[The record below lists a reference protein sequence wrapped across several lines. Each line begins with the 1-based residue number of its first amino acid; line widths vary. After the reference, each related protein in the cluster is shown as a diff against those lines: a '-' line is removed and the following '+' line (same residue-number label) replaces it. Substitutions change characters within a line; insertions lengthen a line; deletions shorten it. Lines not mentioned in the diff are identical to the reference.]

1 MSGIRRTRMHR
12 SVALC
17 IMDFEGGHGET
28 PFVRPVP
35 LVFLPLS
42 SLRTFSD
49 IPMKI
54 PFLGAFGSM
63 TLLASAVVLAAENIT
78 VNTPNGDPFLIVKVF
93 DVGETSSDWDGDRFT
108 AERELTDREVGLIAS
123 GLGYWGAV
131 FQDALK
137 NTAPAVVEFVP
148 YSNHSGNA
156 AAFSLLAGTDG
167 NTWLSAALLRN
178 EFSYSE
184 NGGSAVI
191 LLELPLSPEIDWYAG
206 TLHTLAQNGN
216 EPHLAS
222 FLIHEL
228 THALGVMA
236 LLSPEE
242 TISDEGI
249 EYGSLFIPFLDTRF
263 NEAPSVWIDGLRDVD
278 GDRARPGMII
288 SWKDT
293 GSRDEFNMPIVS
305 EGAEGANGVYFTG
318 EHVSEVIQ
326 DAEIAYPN
334 NGSDYRVNGIPV
346 VGWEMMP
353 NNDEWILYP
362 ELSHLELQNSL
373 LSHQNWRNWTVPMEA
388 ELAVMQDLGFAIDRR
403 DWFGYSIYQSGE
415 SEENRRVF
423 VNANPYYD
431 RNDAGDGWRVGV
443 PNDNAWGIGLHVYG
457 SYNDVTQAAD
467 LLTTG
472 AYGTGIRLE
481 GTGNVLRI
489 ASDTVVAADG
499 EEGCGIL
506 VSYGKDH
513 RIEHR
518 GTVTALGAKGVAA
531 RFDFGSNILGD
542 GIEKRGSYISVLD
555 PDYSYGTPE
564 ERLEQSGLD
573 GALVK
578 NFDVA
583 GTLVGGFASIYI
595 GESAFVERINVLQG
609 AGLSGD
615 ILSYWDPNS
624 EDVTLPDGENP
635 DDYVTTLNFG
645 VKHVSGD
652 VTTDDYTADPDFSLR
667 YDGRIFGGWKEATGE
682 TKKASIVMNVEGGTL
697 SFNGV
702 ADIIRLTVAEN
713 AVLGGNAVYKLKTFT
728 NNGTL
733 SPGNSIGTMVIQGNY
748 VEGPSGRLAL
758 EFDGS
763 GQTDRIV
770 IEGAAEKEDGSVPTF
785 AADLAPAEGYF
796 TGNVT
801 ADFSEAV
808 TIVEKDGEGNEST
821 SFGKI
826 SVENTG
832 SPQTLAVSSPTLSM
846 KGTFDKSG
854 VLTVE
859 VKRDADAYGRYAST
873 EEARRVAAAF
883 DRYASVAEGG
893 MRNLVAALDF
903 SNEDGSDLQ
912 NAYESLTPDV
922 FSRAGAASLNVFRH
936 VSNALQNVASSHLTA
951 GIDGPNVYAVP
962 LGGYL
967 HDGQSDA
974 RSTYGGV
981 LVGLQTAA
989 RLEGGTLR
997 SGGHVAVV
1005 KRKDVFSGNE
1015 KSRLDAETLV
1025 AGANLRYDPDALP
1038 GLTLFG
1044 VAQMSVG
1051 NADLER
1057 GAAFGTWR
1065 DRAESDWTAWGGNL
1079 LFGAEQNFTAAPG
1092 ITLGPTAWLDYAF
1105 AHRPDVT
1112 EDSTNGAALHVRS
1125 ETYQSLRSS
1134 LGLKGTFALSDAS
1147 ARAWDAKV
1155 TVSALWHHEFID
1167 DAGGAT
1173 ASFADWRGVSF
1184 TADDADRARDTGS
1197 VSVSIEG
1204 KIDETFS
1211 AALTAGGVFGGGVT
1225 GGWGAAH
1232 LLWKF

>member
-1 MSGIRRTRMHR
+1 
-12 SVALC
+12 
-17 IMDFEGGHGET
+17 
-28 PFVRPVP
+28 
-35 LVFLPLS
+35 
-42 SLRTFSD
+42 
-49 IPMKI
+49 MKI

-78 VNTPNGDPFLIVKVF
+78 VNTPNGDPFLTVKVF
-93 DVGETSSDWDGDRFT
+93 DVGETSSDWDGERFT

-123 GLGYWGAV
+123 GLGYWGTV

-191 LLELPLSPEIDWYAG
+191 LLELPLDPEDDWYAG
-206 TLHTLAQNGN
+206 SLHTLAQNGD

-236 LLSPEE
+236 LLSSEE

-249 EYGSLFIPFLDTRF
+249 WYGSQFIPFLDTRF

-288 SWKDT
+288 SWEDT
-293 GSRDEFNMPIVS
+293 GSRDEFNMPIMS
-305 EGAEGANGVYFTG
+305 GGAEGANGVYFTG

-353 NNDEWILYP
+353 NHDEWILYP

-431 RNDAGDGWRVGV
+431 RTDAGDGWRVGK

-489 ASDTVVAADG
+489 ASDTVISADG
-499 EEGCGIL
+499 EEGLGIL

-518 GTVTALGAKGVAA
+518 GTVTALGSKGVAA

-555 PDYSYGTPE
+555 PDFSYGTPE

-583 GTLVGGFASIYI
+583 GRLVGGFASIYV

-609 AGLSGD
+609 ASLSGD
-615 ILSYWDPNS
+615 ILSHWDPNS
-624 EDVTLPDGENP
+624 EDVTLPEGADP

-645 VKHVSGD
+645 VKHIEGD
-652 VTTDDYTADPDFSLR
+652 VTTDDYAADPDFLLR
-667 YDGRIFGGWKEATGE
+667 YDGRICAGWNETTGDSE
-682 TKKASIVMNVEGGTL
+682 RASIVMNVEGGKL
-697 SFNGV
+697 SFNGEANV
-702 ADIIRLTVAEN
+702 MSLTVAEN
-713 AVLGGNAVYKLKTFT
+713 AVLGGNAVYKLDTFT

-733 SPGNSIGTMVIQGNY
+733 APGNSIGTMVIQGDY
-748 VEGPSGRLAL
+748 VEGKNGRLSL

-763 GQTDRIV
+763 GQTDKIV
-770 IEGAAEKEDGSVPTF
+770 IEGSAKKEDDSAPTF
-785 AADLAPAEGYF
+785 RADLAPADGYF
-796 TGNVT
+796 AGTIT

-808 TIVEKDGEGNEST
+808 SIVKKDEEGNEST
-821 SFGKI
+821 FHGTLK
-826 SVENTG
+826 VEHAG
-832 SPQTLAVSSPTLSM
+832 SSQPLDVASPTVSM
-846 KGTFDKSG
+846 TGTFDESG

-859 VKRDADAYGRYAST
+859 VKREANAYGRYAVT
-873 EEARRVAAAF
+873 DEARGIAAAF
-883 DRYASVAEGG
+883 DRYASVAEGD
-893 MRNLVAALDF
+893 MQNLVAALDF
-903 SNEDGSDLQ
+903 SSQDGSDLQ
-912 NAYESLTPDV
+912 NAYEALSPDV

-936 VSNALQNVASSHLTA
+936 VSNALQNVSSSGLAVGT
-951 GIDGPNVYAVP
+951 DGPHIFTVP

-967 HDGQSDA
+967 HDGQSDV

-981 LVGLQTAA
+981 LMGMQSTN
-989 RLEGGTLR
+989 RLDAGTLQ

-1005 KRKDVFSGNE
+1005 KRKDVFQGQE
-1015 KSRLDAETLV
+1015 RSRLDAETLV
-1025 AGANLRYDPDALP
+1025 AGAHLRYGPDAVS
-1038 GLTLFG
+1038 GLSLFG
-1044 VAQMSVG
+1044 LAQMSVE

-1057 GAAFGTWR
+1057 SAAFGTWR
-1065 DRAESDWTAWGGNL
+1065 DRAESDWTAWGGNF
-1079 LFGAEQNFTAAPG
+1079 LFGAEQTFTVAPG
-1092 ITLGPTAWLDYAF
+1092 FTLGPTASFDYAF
-1105 AHRPDVT
+1105 THRPDVT
-1112 EDSTNGAALHVRS
+1112 ESSRNGAALHVDS

-1134 LGLKGTFALSDAS
+1134 LGVEGSFALPDAS

-1155 TVSALWHHEFID
+1155 TVCALWHHEFID
-1167 DAGGAT
+1167 DAGDAI

-1184 TADDADRARDTGS
+1184 TADDGDRARDTGS

>member
-1 MSGIRRTRMHR
+1 MK
-12 SVALC
+12 
-17 IMDFEGGHGET
+17 T
-28 PFVRPVP
+28 P
-35 LVFLPLS
+35 L
-42 SLRTFSD
+42 
-49 IPMKI
+49 
-54 PFLGAFGSM
+54 LGAFGVM
-63 TLLASAVVLAAENIT
+63 TLLASAVALAAENIE
-78 VNTPNGDPFLIVKVF
+78 VNAPNGRPFLVLRIL
-93 DVGETSSDWDGDRFT
+93 DVGETSSEWGYT
-108 AERELTDREVGLIAS
+108 AEREVPDAVLDTIVS
-123 GLGYWGAV
+123 GVGYWGTLLENGLA
-131 FQDALK
+131 
-137 NTAPAVVEFVP
+137 NTSPVVIEFIPLDVGLGGVSASSP
-148 YSNHSGNA
+148 PTGA
-156 AAFSLLAGTDG
+156 DG
-167 NTWLSAALLRN
+167 NTWLSAALIKN
-178 EFSYSE
+178 DFSFGRDVAAAGVLIGVDGWYS
-184 NGGSAVI
+184 GSFH
-191 LLELPLSPEIDWYAG
+191 S
-206 TLHTLAQNGN
+206 LASND
-216 EPHLAS
+216 ERPHLAGTVV
-222 FLIHEL
+222 HEL
-228 THALGVMA
+228 THALGVGA
-236 LLSPEE
+236 ILAPEAVV
-242 TISDEGI
+242 SDEYVQYPG
-249 EYGSLFIPFLDTRF
+249 YAPFHYL
-263 NEAPSVWIDGLRDVD
+263 EARLADEPSAWHDGLRDID
-278 GDRARPGMII
+278 GDRALPGMTI
-288 SWKDT
+288 SWKNT
-293 GSRDEFNMPIVS
+293 GRHDEFNLPMLGN
-305 EGAEGANGVYFTG
+305 EGDVNDLGANGVYFTG

-326 DAEIAYPN
+326 DALIAYPN
-334 NGSDYRVNGIPV
+334 NLSEHRVNGVPV
-346 VGWEMMP
+346 VGWEFSQ
-353 NNDEWILYP
+353 EYYLFP
-362 ELSHLELQNSL
+362 ELSHIELQNSL
-373 LSHQNWRNWTVPMEA
+373 LSHQQWRNWSIPMEA
-388 ELAVMQDLGFAIDRR
+388 ELAVMQDLGFALDRR
-403 DWFGYSIYQSGE
+403 DWFGYSIYQSGN
-415 SEENRRVF
+415 SETDRRVF
-423 VNANPYYD
+423 VNTNPYYD
-431 RNDAGDGWRVGV
+431 RNAAGDGWIVGK

-467 LLTTG
+467 ILSTG

-481 GTGNVLRI
+481 GSGNVLRI
-489 ASDTVVAADG
+489 APDTVISADG
-499 EEGCGIL
+499 AEGYGIL

-531 RFDFGSNILGD
+531 RFDFGSNLLGGGILLEY
-542 GIEKRGSYISVLD
+542 GIEKRGSYIYVTGQNYVS
-555 PDYSYGTPE
+555 GTLE
-564 ERLEQSGLD
+564 EEVKRYGLD
-573 GALVK
+573 GPLVK

-583 GTLVGGFASIYI
+583 GTLEGGLASIYI
-595 GESAFVERINVLQG
+595 AKNALVEQINVLQG
-609 AGLSGD
+609 ARLSGD
-615 ILSYWDPNS
+615 ILSYWDPDS
-624 EDVTLPDGENP
+624 EDVTLPEGANP

-652 VTTDDYTADPDFSLR
+652 VTTDDYAADADFSLR
-667 YDGRIFGGWKEATGE
+667 YDGRIFGGWNETTGE
-682 TKKASIVMNVEGGTL
+682 TEQASIVMNVEGGTL

-702 ADIIRLTVAEN
+702 ADILRLTVAEN
-713 AVLGGNAVYKLKTFT
+713 AVLGGNAFYKLKTFT

-733 SPGNSIGTMVIQGNY
+733 SPGNSIGTMVIQGDY
-748 VEGPSGRLAL
+748 VEGENGRLAL

-763 GQTDRIV
+763 GQTDKIV
-770 IEGAAEKEDGSVPTF
+770 IEGAARKEGGSDPTF
-785 AADLAPAEGYF
+785 ATDLAPAEGYF

-826 SVENTG
+826 SVENSG

-883 DRYASVAEGG
+883 DRYASVAEDG

-936 VSNALQNVASSHLTA
+936 VSNALQNIASSHLTA
-951 GIDGPNVYAVP
+951 GIDGPNAYAVP

-967 HDGQSDA
+967 HDGQSDL

-981 LVGLQTAA
+981 LAGLQSAA
-989 RLEGGTLR
+989 RLNAGTLR

-1005 KRKDVFSGNE
+1005 KRKDVFSGNKE
-1015 KSRLDAETLV
+1015 SRLDAETLV

-1038 GLTLFG
+1038 GLSFFG
-1044 VAQMSVG
+1044 LAQMSVE

-1079 LFGAEQNFTAAPG
+1079 LFGAEQSFTAAPG

-1105 AHRPDVT
+1105 THRPDVT

-1134 LGLKGTFALSDAS
+1134 LGVKGTFALPDES
-1147 ARAWDAKV
+1147 ARALDAKV
-1155 TVSALWHHEFID
+1155 TVSVLWHHEFID
-1167 DAGGAT
+1167 DMGDAT

-1204 KIDETFS
+1204 KIDKTFS

-1225 GGWGAAH
+1225 GGWGATH

>member
-1 MSGIRRTRMHR
+1 
-12 SVALC
+12 
-17 IMDFEGGHGET
+17 MDFEGGHGKT

-49 IPMKI
+49 SLMKI

-78 VNTPNGDPFLIVKVF
+78 VNTPNGDPFLTVKVF
-93 DVGETSSDWDGDRFT
+93 DVGETSSDWDGERFT

-123 GLGYWGAV
+123 GLGYWGTV

-148 YSNHSGNA
+148 YGKHSGNA

-191 LLELPLSPEIDWYAG
+191 LLELPLDPEDDWYAG
-206 TLHTLAQNGN
+206 SLHTFAQNGD

-236 LLSPEE
+236 LLSSEE

-249 EYGSLFIPFLDTRF
+249 WYGSQFIPFLDTRF

-346 VGWEMMP
+346 VGWEMTP

-489 ASDTVVAADG
+489 ASDTVISADG
-499 EEGCGIL
+499 EEGLGIL

-518 GTVTALGAKGVAA
+518 GTVTALGSKGVAA

-583 GTLVGGFASIYI
+583 GRLVGGFASIYV

-609 AGLSGD
+609 ASLSGD

-624 EDVTLPDGENP
+624 EDVTLPEGADP

-652 VTTDDYTADPDFSLR
+652 VTTDDYADDADFSLR
-667 YDGRIFGGWKEATGE
+667 YDGRIFGGWNETTGDSE
-682 TKKASIVMNVEGGTL
+682 RASIVMNVEGGKL
-697 SFNGV
+697 SFNGEANV
-702 ADIIRLTVAEN
+702 MSLTVAEN
-713 AVLGGNAVYKLKTFT
+713 AVLGGNAVYKLDTFT

-733 SPGNSIGTMVIQGNY
+733 APGNSIGTMVIQGDY
-748 VEGPSGRLAL
+748 VEGKNGRLSL

-763 GQTDRIV
+763 GQTDKIV
-770 IEGAAEKEDGSVPTF
+770 IEGSAKKEDDSAPTF
-785 AADLAPAEGYF
+785 RADLAPADGYF
-796 TGNVT
+796 AGTIT

-808 TIVEKDGEGNEST
+808 SIVKKDEEGNEST
-821 SFGKI
+821 FHGTLK
-826 SVENTG
+826 VEHAG
-832 SPQTLAVSSPTLSM
+832 SSQPLDVASPTVSM
-846 KGTFDKSG
+846 TGTFDESG

-859 VKRDADAYGRYAST
+859 VKREANAYGRYAVT
-873 EEARRVAAAF
+873 DEAHGIAAAF
-883 DRYASVAEGG
+883 DRYASVAEGD
-893 MRNLVAALDF
+893 MQNLVAALDF
-903 SNEDGSDLQ
+903 SSQDGSDLQ
-912 NAYESLTPDV
+912 NAYEALSPDV

-936 VSNALQNVASSHLTA
+936 VSNALQNVSSSGLAVGT
-951 GIDGPNVYAVP
+951 DGPHIFTVP

-967 HDGQSDA
+967 HDGQSDV

-981 LVGLQTAA
+981 LMGMQSTN
-989 RLEGGTLR
+989 RLDAGTLQ

-1005 KRKDVFSGNE
+1005 KRKDVFQGQE
-1015 KSRLDAETLV
+1015 RSRLDAETLV
-1025 AGANLRYDPDALP
+1025 AGAHLRYGPDAVS
-1038 GLTLFG
+1038 GLSLFG
-1044 VAQMSVG
+1044 LAQMSVE

-1057 GAAFGTWR
+1057 SAAFGTWR
-1065 DRAESDWTAWGGNL
+1065 DRAESDWTAWGGNF
-1079 LFGAEQNFTAAPG
+1079 LFGAEQTFTVAPG
-1092 ITLGPTAWLDYAF
+1092 FTLGPTASFDYAF
-1105 AHRPDVT
+1105 THRPDVT
-1112 EDSTNGAALHVRS
+1112 ESSRNGAALHVDS

-1134 LGLKGTFALSDAS
+1134 LGVEGSFALPDAS

-1155 TVSALWHHEFID
+1155 TVCALWHHEFID
-1167 DAGGAT
+1167 DAGDAI

-1184 TADDADRARDTGS
+1184 TADDGDRARDTGS

>member
-1 MSGIRRTRMHR
+1 
-12 SVALC
+12 
-17 IMDFEGGHGET
+17 
-28 PFVRPVP
+28 
-35 LVFLPLS
+35 
-42 SLRTFSD
+42 
-49 IPMKI
+49 MKI

-63 TLLASAVVLAAENIT
+63 TLLASAVVLAAENIM
-78 VNTPNGDPFLIVKVF
+78 VNTPNGDPFLTVKVF
-93 DVGETSSDWDGDRFT
+93 DVGETSSDWDGERFT

-123 GLGYWGAV
+123 GLGYWGTV

-148 YSNHSGNA
+148 TADHTGNA
-156 AAFSLLAGTDG
+156 SALSMPTGTDG
-167 NTWLSAALLRN
+167 NTWLSAALLQN
-178 EFSYSE
+178 AFSYST
-184 NGGSAVI
+184 NGASAIIV
-191 LLELPLSPEIDWYAG
+191 LELPMDPGVGWYTG
-206 TLHTLAQNGN
+206 SLHTLAQNGD
-216 EPHLAS
+216 EPHLAGV
-222 FLIHEL
+222 LIHEL
-228 THALGVMA
+228 THALGVA
-236 LLSPEE
+236 TNLPSDQ
-242 TISDEGI
+242 TISESGI
-249 EYGSLFIPFLDTRF
+249 WYDNDTFIPFLETRF
-263 NEAPSVWIDGLRDVD
+263 YEAPSAWIDGLRDVD

-346 VGWEMMP
+346 VGWEMTP

-431 RNDAGDGWRVGV
+431 RNDAGDGWRVGK

-499 EEGCGIL
+499 TEGLGIL

-518 GTVTALGAKGVAA
+518 GTVTALGSKGVAA

-564 ERLEQSGLD
+564 ERLAQSGLD

-583 GTLVGGFASIYI
+583 GTLVGGFASIYV

-609 AGLSGD
+609 ASLSGD

-624 EDVTLPDGENP
+624 EDVTLPEGANP

-652 VTTDDYTADPDFSLR
+652 VTTDDYAADADFSLR
-667 YDGRIFGGWKEATGE
+667 YDGRIFGGWNETTGE
-682 TKKASIVMNVEGGTL
+682 TEQASIVMNVEGGTL

-702 ADIIRLTVAEN
+702 ADILRLTVAEN

-733 SPGNSIGTMVIQGNY
+733 SPGNSIGTMVIQGDY
-748 VEGPSGRLAL
+748 VEGENGRLAL

-785 AADLAPAEGYF
+785 AADLTPAAGYF
-796 TGNVT
+796 AGSVT

-883 DRYASVAEGG
+883 DRYAFIAEGG

-903 SNEDGSDLQ
+903 SSEDGSDLQ
-912 NAYESLTPDV
+912 SAYESLMPDV

-951 GIDGPNVYAVP
+951 GIDGPNAYAVP

-974 RSTYGGV
+974 RSTCGGV
-981 LVGLQTAA
+981 LAGLQSAA
-989 RLEGGTLR
+989 RLNAGTLR

-1005 KRKDVFSGNE
+1005 KRKDVFSGNKE
-1015 KSRLDAETLV
+1015 SRLDAETLV

-1038 GLTLFG
+1038 GLSFFG
-1044 VAQMSVG
+1044 LAQMSVE

-1079 LFGAEQNFTAAPG
+1079 LFGAEQSFTAAPG

-1105 AHRPDVT
+1105 THRPDVT

-1134 LGLKGTFALSDAS
+1134 LGVKGTFALPDAS

-1155 TVSALWHHEFID
+1155 TVCALWHHEFID
-1167 DAGGAT
+1167 DAGDAI
-1173 ASFADWRGVSF
+1173 ASFPRHGKRIRVDRRKNRRDLQRRAHRGRRLRRRRDGRLGRSAPSVEVLN
-1184 TADDADRARDTGS
+1184 TAD
-1197 VSVSIEG
+1197 
-1204 KIDETFS
+1204 
-1211 AALTAGGVFGGGVT
+1211 
-1225 GGWGAAH
+1225 
-1232 LLWKF
+1232 

>member
-1 MSGIRRTRMHR
+1 MK
-12 SVALC
+12 
-17 IMDFEGGHGET
+17 T
-28 PFVRPVP
+28 P
-35 LVFLPLS
+35 L
-42 SLRTFSD
+42 
-49 IPMKI
+49 
-54 PFLGAFGSM
+54 LGAFGVM
-63 TLLASAVVLAAENIT
+63 TLLASAVALAAENIE
-78 VNTPNGDPFLIVKVF
+78 VNAPNGRPFLVLRIL
-93 DVGETSSDWDGDRFT
+93 DVGETSSEWGYT
-108 AERELTDREVGLIAS
+108 AEREVPDAVLDTIVS
-123 GLGYWGAV
+123 GVGYWGTLLENGLA
-131 FQDALK
+131 
-137 NTAPAVVEFVP
+137 NTSPVVIEFIPLDVGLGGVSASSP
-148 YSNHSGNA
+148 PTGA
-156 AAFSLLAGTDG
+156 DG
-167 NTWLSAALLRN
+167 NTWLSAALIKN
-178 EFSYSE
+178 DFSFGRDVAAAGVLIGVDGWYS
-184 NGGSAVI
+184 GSFH
-191 LLELPLSPEIDWYAG
+191 S
-206 TLHTLAQNGN
+206 LASND
-216 EPHLAS
+216 ERPHLAGTVV
-222 FLIHEL
+222 HEL
-228 THALGVMA
+228 THALGVGA
-236 LLSPEE
+236 ILAPEAVV
-242 TISDEGI
+242 SDEYVQYPG
-249 EYGSLFIPFLDTRF
+249 YAPFHYL
-263 NEAPSVWIDGLRDVD
+263 EARLADEPSAWHDGLRDID
-278 GDRARPGMII
+278 GDRALPGMTI
-288 SWKDT
+288 SWKNT
-293 GSRDEFNMPIVS
+293 GRHDEFNLPMLGN
-305 EGAEGANGVYFTG
+305 EGDVNDLGANGVYFTG

-326 DAEIAYPN
+326 DALIAYPN
-334 NGSDYRVNGIPV
+334 NLSEHRVNGVPV
-346 VGWEMMP
+346 VGWEFSQ
-353 NNDEWILYP
+353 EYYLFP

-583 GTLVGGFASIYI
+583 GTLVGGFASIYV

-615 ILSYWDPNS
+615 ILSHWDPNS

-682 TKKASIVMNVEGGTL
+682 TEKASIVMNVEGGML

-702 ADIIRLTVAEN
+702 ADILRLTVAEN

-770 IEGAAEKEDGSVPTF
+770 IEGAARKENNSDPTF

-796 TGNVT
+796 TGTVT

-808 TIVEKDGEGNEST
+808 TIVEKDDDGNEST
-821 SFGKI
+821 SYGTI
-826 SVENTG
+826 TVENPE
-832 SPQTLAVSSPTLSM
+832 SPQTLAVASPTLSM
-846 KGTFDKSG
+846 TGTFDKSG

-903 SNEDGSDLQ
+903 SSEDGSDLQ

-922 FSRAGAASLNVFRH
+922 FSRAGAASLNAFRH
-936 VSNALQNVASSHLTA
+936 VSNALQNIASSHLTA
-951 GIDGPNVYAVP
+951 GIDGPNAYAVP

-1005 KRKDVFSGNE
+1005 KRKDVFSGND
-1015 KSRLDAETLV
+1015 KSRLDAEMLV

-1044 VAQMSVG
+1044 VAQMSVE

-1147 ARAWDAKV
+1147 ARASDVKV

>member
-1 MSGIRRTRMHR
+1 MRT
-12 SVALC
+12 
-17 IMDFEGGHGET
+17 
-28 PFVRPVP
+28 P
-35 LVFLPLS
+35 L
-42 SLRTFSD
+42 
-49 IPMKI
+49 
-54 PFLGAFGSM
+54 LGAFGVM
-63 TLLASAVVLAAENIT
+63 TLLASAVALAAENIT
-78 VNTPNGDPFLIVKVF
+78 VNTPNGDPFLTVKVF
-93 DVGETSSDWDGDRFT
+93 DVGETSSDWDGERFT

-123 GLGYWGAV
+123 GLGYWGTV

-191 LLELPLSPEIDWYAG
+191 LLELPLDPEDDWYAG
-206 TLHTLAQNGN
+206 SLHTLAQNGD

-236 LLSPEE
+236 LLSSEE

-249 EYGSLFIPFLDTRF
+249 WYGSQFIPFLDTRF

-346 VGWEMMP
+346 VGWEMTP

-489 ASDTVVAADG
+489 ASDTVISADG
-499 EEGCGIL
+499 EEGLGIL

-518 GTVTALGAKGVAA
+518 GTVTALGSKGVAA

-555 PDYSYGTPE
+555 PDFSYGTPE

-583 GTLVGGFASIYI
+583 GRLVGGFASIYV

-609 AGLSGD
+609 ASLSGD

-624 EDVTLPDGENP
+624 EDVTLPEGADP

-645 VKHVSGD
+645 VKHIEGD
-652 VTTDDYTADPDFSLR
+652 VTTDDYAADPDFLLR
-667 YDGRIFGGWKEATGE
+667 YDGRICAGWNETTGDSE
-682 TKKASIVMNVEGGTL
+682 RASIVMNVEGGKL
-697 SFNGV
+697 SFNGEANV
-702 ADIIRLTVAEN
+702 MSLTVAEN
-713 AVLGGNAVYKLKTFT
+713 AVLGGNAVYKLDTFT

-733 SPGNSIGTMVIQGNY
+733 APGNRIGTMVIQGDY
-748 VEGPSGRLAL
+748 VEGKNGRLSL

-763 GQTDRIV
+763 GQTDKIV
-770 IEGAAEKEDGSVPTF
+770 IEGSAKKEDDSAPTF
-785 AADLAPAEGYF
+785 RADLAPADGYF
-796 TGNVT
+796 AGTIT

-808 TIVEKDGEGNEST
+808 SIVKKDEEGNEST
-821 SFGKI
+821 FHGTLK
-826 SVENTG
+826 VEHAG
-832 SPQTLAVSSPTLSM
+832 SSQPLDVASPTVSM
-846 KGTFDKSG
+846 TGTFDESG

-859 VKRDADAYGRYAST
+859 VKREANAYGRYAVT
-873 EEARRVAAAF
+873 DEARGIAAAF
-883 DRYASVAEGG
+883 DRYASVAEGD
-893 MRNLVAALDF
+893 MQNLVAALDF
-903 SNEDGSDLQ
+903 SSQDGSDLQ
-912 NAYESLTPDV
+912 NAYEALSPDV

-936 VSNALQNVASSHLTA
+936 VSNALQNVSSSGLAVGT
-951 GIDGPNVYAVP
+951 DGPHIFTVP

-967 HDGQSDA
+967 HDGQSDV

-981 LVGLQTAA
+981 LMGMQSTN
-989 RLEGGTLR
+989 RLDAGTLQ

-1005 KRKDVFSGNE
+1005 KRKDVFQGQE
-1015 KSRLDAETLV
+1015 RSRLDAETLV
-1025 AGANLRYDPDALP
+1025 AGAHLRYGPDAVS
-1038 GLTLFG
+1038 GLSLFG
-1044 VAQMSVG
+1044 LAQMSVE

-1057 GAAFGTWR
+1057 SAAFGTWR
-1065 DRAESDWTAWGGNL
+1065 DRAESDWTAWGGNF
-1079 LFGAEQNFTAAPG
+1079 LFGAEQTFTVAPG
-1092 ITLGPTAWLDYAF
+1092 FTLGPTASFDYAF
-1105 AHRPDVT
+1105 THRPDVT
-1112 EDSTNGAALHVRS
+1112 ESSRNGAALHVRS

-1134 LGLKGTFALSDAS
+1134 LGVKGTFALPDAS

-1155 TVSALWHHEFID
+1155 TVCALWHHEFID
-1167 DAGGAT
+1167 DAGDAI

-1184 TADDADRARDTGS
+1184 TADGGDRARDTGS

>member
-1 MSGIRRTRMHR
+1 MRT
-12 SVALC
+12 
-17 IMDFEGGHGET
+17 
-28 PFVRPVP
+28 P
-35 LVFLPLS
+35 L
-42 SLRTFSD
+42 
-49 IPMKI
+49 
-54 PFLGAFGSM
+54 LGAFGVM
-63 TLLASAVVLAAENIT
+63 TLLASAVAPAAENIT
-78 VNTPNGDPFLIVKVF
+78 VNTPNGDPFLTVKVF
-93 DVGETSSDWDGDRFT
+93 DVGETSSDWDGERFT

-123 GLGYWGAV
+123 GLGYWGTV

-191 LLELPLSPEIDWYAG
+191 LLELPLDPEDDWYAG
-206 TLHTLAQNGN
+206 SLHTLAQNGD

-236 LLSPEE
+236 LLSSEE

-249 EYGSLFIPFLDTRF
+249 WYGGQFIPFLDTRF

-293 GSRDEFNMPIVS
+293 GSRDEFNMPIMS
-305 EGAEGANGVYFTG
+305 GGAEGANGVYFTG

-353 NNDEWILYP
+353 NHDEWILYP

-489 ASDTVVAADG
+489 ASDTVISADG
-499 EEGCGIL
+499 EEGLGIL

-518 GTVTALGAKGVAA
+518 GTVTALGSKGVAA

-583 GTLVGGFASIYI
+583 GRLVGGFASIYV

-609 AGLSGD
+609 ASLSGD

-624 EDVTLPDGENP
+624 EDVTLPEGADP

-645 VKHVSGD
+645 VKHIEGD
-652 VTTDDYTADPDFSLR
+652 VTTDDYAPDPDFLLR
-667 YDGRIFGGWKEATGE
+667 YDGRICAGWNETTGDSE
-682 TKKASIVMNVEGGTL
+682 RASIVMNVEGGKL
-697 SFNGV
+697 SFNGEANV
-702 ADIIRLTVAEN
+702 MSLTVAEN
-713 AVLGGNAVYKLKTFT
+713 AVLGGNAVYKLDTFT

-733 SPGNSIGTMVIQGNY
+733 APGNSIGTMVIQGDY
-748 VEGPSGRLAL
+748 VEGKNGRLSL

-763 GQTDRIV
+763 GQTDKIV
-770 IEGAAEKEDGSVPTF
+770 IEGSAKKEDDSAPTF
-785 AADLAPAEGYF
+785 RADLVPADGYF
-796 TGNVT
+796 AGTIT

-808 TIVEKDGEGNEST
+808 SIVKKDEEGNEST
-821 SFGKI
+821 FHGTLK
-826 SVENTG
+826 VEHAG
-832 SPQTLAVSSPTLSM
+832 SSQPLDVASPTVSM
-846 KGTFDKSG
+846 TGTFDESG

-859 VKRDADAYGRYAST
+859 VKREANAYGRYAVT
-873 EEARRVAAAF
+873 DEARGIAAAF
-883 DRYASVAEGG
+883 DRYASVAEGD
-893 MRNLVAALDF
+893 MQNLVAALDF
-903 SNEDGSDLQ
+903 SSQDGSDLQ
-912 NAYESLTPDV
+912 NAYEALSPDV

-936 VSNALQNVASSHLTA
+936 VSNALQNVSSSGLAVGT
-951 GIDGPNVYAVP
+951 DGPHIFTVP

-967 HDGQSDA
+967 HDGQSDV

-981 LVGLQTAA
+981 LMGMQSTN
-989 RLEGGTLR
+989 RLDAGTLQ

-1005 KRKDVFSGNE
+1005 KRKDVFQGQE
-1015 KSRLDAETLV
+1015 RSRLDAETLV
-1025 AGANLRYDPDALP
+1025 AGAHLRYGPDAVS
-1038 GLTLFG
+1038 GLSLFG
-1044 VAQMSVG
+1044 LAQMSVE

-1057 GAAFGTWR
+1057 SAAFGTWR
-1065 DRAESDWTAWGGNL
+1065 DRAESDWTAWGGNF
-1079 LFGAEQNFTAAPG
+1079 LFGAEQTFTVAPG
-1092 ITLGPTAWLDYAF
+1092 FTLGPTASFDYAF
-1105 AHRPDVT
+1105 THRPDVT
-1112 EDSTNGAALHVRS
+1112 ESSRNGAALHVDS

-1134 LGLKGTFALSDAS
+1134 LGVEGSFALPDAS

-1155 TVSALWHHEFID
+1155 TVCALWHHEFID
-1167 DAGGAT
+1167 DAGDAI

-1184 TADDADRARDTGS
+1184 TADDWDRARDTGS

>member
-78 VNTPNGDPFLIVKVF
+78 VNTPNGDPFLTVKVF

-108 AERELTDREVGLIAS
+108 AERELTDKEVGLIAS
-123 GLGYWGAV
+123 GLGYWGTV

-137 NTAPAVVEFVP
+137 NTAPAVVEFVS

-191 LLELPLSPEIDWYAG
+191 LLELPLDPEGDWYAG
-206 TLHTLAQNGN
+206 SLHTLAQNGD

-236 LLSPEE
+236 LLSSEE

-249 EYGSLFIPFLDTRF
+249 WYGSLFIPFLDTRF

-288 SWKDT
+288 SWEDT

-431 RNDAGDGWRVGV
+431 RNDAGDGWRVGK

-583 GTLVGGFASIYI
+583 RRRRNARRRIRVDLHRGERLRGAHQRASRRRSFRRHPLLL
-595 GESAFVERINVLQG
+595 G
-609 AGLSGD
+609 
-615 ILSYWDPNS
+615 S
-624 EDVTLPDGENP
+624 E
-635 DDYVTTLNFG
+635 
-645 VKHVSGD
+645 
-652 VTTDDYTADPDFSLR
+652 LR
-667 YDGRIFGGWKEATGE
+667 RRYAPRRRE
-682 TKKASIVMNVEGGTL
+682 
-697 SFNGV
+697 
-702 ADIIRLTVAEN
+702 
-713 AVLGGNAVYKLKTFT
+713 
-728 NNGTL
+728 
-733 SPGNSIGTMVIQGNY
+733 
-748 VEGPSGRLAL
+748 SGRLRHDAQL
-758 EFDGS
+758 RGEARLGGRDDGRLHGRPGLFPPLRRQHLRRMEGS
-763 GQTDRIV
+763 DGGNREGVDRD
-770 IEGAAEKEDGSVPTF
+770 ERGG
-785 AADLAPAEGYF
+785 
-796 TGNVT
+796 
-801 ADFSEAV
+801 
-808 TIVEKDGEGNEST
+808 
-821 SFGKI
+821 
-826 SVENTG
+826 
-832 SPQTLAVSSPTLSM
+832 
-846 KGTFDKSG
+846 
-854 VLTVE
+854 
-859 VKRDADAYGRYAST
+859 RDA
-873 EEARRVAAAF
+873 
-883 DRYASVAEGG
+883 
-893 MRNLVAALDF
+893 
-903 SNEDGSDLQ
+903 
-912 NAYESLTPDV
+912 
-922 FSRAGAASLNVFRH
+922 
-936 VSNALQNVASSHLTA
+936 
-951 GIDGPNVYAVP
+951 
-962 LGGYL
+962 
-967 HDGQSDA
+967 
-974 RSTYGGV
+974 
-981 LVGLQTAA
+981 
-989 RLEGGTLR
+989 
-997 SGGHVAVV
+997 
-1005 KRKDVFSGNE
+1005 
-1015 KSRLDAETLV
+1015 
-1025 AGANLRYDPDALP
+1025 
-1038 GLTLFG
+1038 
-1044 VAQMSVG
+1044 
-1051 NADLER
+1051 
-1057 GAAFGTWR
+1057 
-1065 DRAESDWTAWGGNL
+1065 L
-1079 LFGAEQNFTAAPG
+1079 L
-1092 ITLGPTAWLDYAF
+1092 
-1105 AHRPDVT
+1105 
-1112 EDSTNGAALHVRS
+1112 
-1125 ETYQSLRSS
+1125 
-1134 LGLKGTFALSDAS
+1134 
-1147 ARAWDAKV
+1147 
-1155 TVSALWHHEFID
+1155 
-1167 DAGGAT
+1167 
-1173 ASFADWRGVSF
+1173 
-1184 TADDADRARDTGS
+1184 
-1197 VSVSIEG
+1197 
-1204 KIDETFS
+1204 
-1211 AALTAGGVFGGGVT
+1211 
-1225 GGWGAAH
+1225 
-1232 LLWKF
+1232 

>member
-1 MSGIRRTRMHR
+1 MK
-12 SVALC
+12 
-17 IMDFEGGHGET
+17 T
-28 PFVRPVP
+28 P
-35 LVFLPLS
+35 L
-42 SLRTFSD
+42 
-49 IPMKI
+49 
-54 PFLGAFGSM
+54 LGAFGVM
-63 TLLASAVVLAAENIT
+63 TLLASAVALAAENIT
-78 VNTPNGDPFLIVKVF
+78 VNTPNGDPFLTVKVF
-93 DVGETSSDWDGDRFT
+93 DVGETSSDWDGERFT

-123 GLGYWGAV
+123 GLGYWGTV

-137 NTAPAVVEFVP
+137 NTAPTVVEFVP

-191 LLELPLSPEIDWYAG
+191 LLELPLDPEDDWYAG
-206 TLHTLAQNGN
+206 SLHTLAQNGD

-236 LLSPEE
+236 LLSSEE

-249 EYGSLFIPFLDTRF
+249 WYGSQFIPFLDTRF

-334 NGSDYRVNGIPV
+334 NGSNYRVNGIPV
-346 VGWEMMP
+346 VGWEMTP

-489 ASDTVVAADG
+489 ASDTVISADG
-499 EEGCGIL
+499 EEGLGIL

-518 GTVTALGAKGVAA
+518 GTVTALGSKGVAA

-583 GTLVGGFASIYI
+583 GRLVGGFASIYV

-609 AGLSGD
+609 ASLSGD

-624 EDVTLPDGENP
+624 EDVTLPEGADP

-645 VKHVSGD
+645 VKHIEGD
-652 VTTDDYTADPDFSLR
+652 VTTDDYAADPDFLLR
-667 YDGRIFGGWKEATGE
+667 YDGRICAGWNETTGDSE
-682 TKKASIVMNVEGGTL
+682 RASIVMNVEGGKL
-697 SFNGV
+697 SFNGEANV
-702 ADIIRLTVAEN
+702 MSLTVAEN
-713 AVLGGNAVYKLKTFT
+713 AVLGGNAVYKLDTFT

-733 SPGNSIGTMVIQGNY
+733 APGNSIGTMVIQGDY
-748 VEGPSGRLAL
+748 VEGKNGRLSL

-763 GQTDRIV
+763 GQTDKIV
-770 IEGAAEKEDGSVPTF
+770 IEGSAKKEDDSAPTF
-785 AADLAPAEGYF
+785 RADLAPADGYF
-796 TGNVT
+796 AGTIT

-808 TIVEKDGEGNEST
+808 SIVKKDEEGNEST
-821 SFGKI
+821 FHGTLK
-826 SVENTG
+826 VEHAG
-832 SPQTLAVSSPTLSM
+832 SSQPLDVASPTVSM
-846 KGTFDKSG
+846 TGTFDESG

-859 VKRDADAYGRYAST
+859 VKREANAYGRYAVT
-873 EEARRVAAAF
+873 DEARGIAAAF
-883 DRYASVAEGG
+883 DRYASVAEGD
-893 MRNLVAALDF
+893 MQNLVAALDF
-903 SNEDGSDLQ
+903 SSQDGSDLQ
-912 NAYESLTPDV
+912 NAYEALSPDV

-936 VSNALQNVASSHLTA
+936 VSNALQNVSSSGLAVGT
-951 GIDGPNVYAVP
+951 DGPHIFTVP

-967 HDGQSDA
+967 HDGQSDV

-981 LVGLQTAA
+981 LMGMQSTN
-989 RLEGGTLR
+989 RLDAGTLQ

-1005 KRKDVFSGNE
+1005 KRKDVFQGQE
-1015 KSRLDAETLV
+1015 RSRLDAETLV
-1025 AGANLRYDPDALP
+1025 AGAHLRYGPDAVS
-1038 GLTLFG
+1038 GLSLFG
-1044 VAQMSVG
+1044 LAQMSVE

-1057 GAAFGTWR
+1057 SAAFGTWR
-1065 DRAESDWTAWGGNL
+1065 DRAESDWTAWGGNF
-1079 LFGAEQNFTAAPG
+1079 LFGAEQTFTVAPG
-1092 ITLGPTAWLDYAF
+1092 FTLGPTASFDYAF
-1105 AHRPDVT
+1105 THRPDVT
-1112 EDSTNGAALHVRS
+1112 ESSRNGAALHVDS

-1134 LGLKGTFALSDAS
+1134 LGVEGSFALPSES
-1147 ARAWDAKV
+1147 ARALDAKL
-1155 TVSALWHHEFID
+1155 TVSALWHHEFIK
-1167 DAGGAT
+1167 DAGDAT
-1173 ASFADWRGVSF
+1173 ASFADWRGVRF
-1184 TADDADRARDTGS
+1184 TADDADRARDTGE
-1197 VSVSIEG
+1197 VSLSLEG
-1204 KIDETFS
+1204 RIDETFS
-1211 AALTAGGVFGGGVT
+1211 ATFSVGGVFGGGVT

-1232 LLWKF
+1232 LMWQF

>member
-1 MSGIRRTRMHR
+1 MGT
-12 SVALC
+12 
-17 IMDFEGGHGET
+17 
-28 PFVRPVP
+28 
-35 LVFLPLS
+35 
-42 SLRTFSD
+42 
-49 IPMKI
+49 
-54 PFLGAFGSM
+54 
-63 TLLASAVVLAAENIT
+63 
-78 VNTPNGDPFLIVKVF
+78 
-93 DVGETSSDWDGDRFT
+93 
-108 AERELTDREVGLIAS
+108 
-123 GLGYWGAV
+123 V

-191 LLELPLSPEIDWYAG
+191 LLELPLDPEVDWYAG
-206 TLHTLAQNGN
+206 SLHTLAQNGD

-236 LLSPEE
+236 LLSSEE

-249 EYGSLFIPFLDTRF
+249 WYGSQFIPFLDTRF
-263 NEAPSVWIDGLRDVD
+263 YEAPSVWIDGLRDVD

-288 SWKDT
+288 SWEDT
-293 GSRDEFNMPIVS
+293 GSRDEFNMPIMS
-305 EGAEGANGVYFTG
+305 GGAEGANGVYFTG

-353 NNDEWILYP
+353 NHDEWILYP

-489 ASDTVVAADG
+489 ASDTVISADG
-499 EEGCGIL
+499 EEGLGIL

-518 GTVTALGAKGVAA
+518 GTVTALGSKGVAA

-564 ERLEQSGLD
+564 ERLAQSGLD

-583 GTLVGGFASIYI
+583 GTLVGGFASIYV

-609 AGLSGD
+609 ASLSGD

-624 EDVTLPDGENP
+624 EDVTLPEGANP

-652 VTTDDYTADPDFSLR
+652 V
-667 YDGRIFGGWKEATGE
+667 
-682 TKKASIVMNVEGGTL
+682 
-697 SFNGV
+697 
-702 ADIIRLTVAEN
+702 
-713 AVLGGNAVYKLKTFT
+713 KTFT

-733 SPGNSIGTMVIQGNY
+733 SPGNSIGTMVIQGDY
-748 VEGPSGRLAL
+748 VEGENGRLSL

-763 GQTDRIV
+763 GQTDKIV
-770 IEGAAEKEDGSVPTF
+770 IEGAARKEGGSDPTF

-912 NAYESLTPDV
+912 SAYESLMPDV

-936 VSNALQNVASSHLTA
+936 LSNALQNVASSHLTA
-951 GIDGPNVYAVP
+951 GIDGPNAYAVP

-967 HDGQSDA
+967 HDGQGDL

-981 LVGLQTAA
+981 LAGLQSAA
-989 RLEGGTLR
+989 RLNAGTLR

-1005 KRKDVFSGNE
+1005 KRKDVFSGNRE
-1015 KSRLDAETLV
+1015 SRLDAETLV

-1038 GLTLFG
+1038 GLSFFG
-1044 VAQMSVG
+1044 LAQMSVE

-1079 LFGAEQNFTAAPG
+1079 LFGAEQSFTAAPG

-1105 AHRPDVT
+1105 THRPDVT

-1134 LGLKGTFALSDAS
+1134 LGVKGTFALPDAS

-1155 TVSALWHHEFID
+1155 TVCALWHHEFID
-1167 DAGGAT
+1167 DAGDAT